1 MHHTYITSTLLS
13 IGTHH
18 GSISISS
25 NDCSSNLFCERFGG
39 TPFALSSPPPSYSH
53 SSQCCSCCA
62 ACCSCC
68 GSPSLSK
75 SSYAIKP
82 SYLLYGLRQSSLIQ
96 CPPSRRMSL
105 GGRVRCYNRVQG
117 YGFDLGDYEVPCS
130 FEESSGR
137 GKNGG
142 RRREVRPRQVNS
154 QRRQCLDSASDAKAV
169 IDLLSEEVCE
179 DYLDCR
185 RRIGEF
191 SERLQKV
198 RRGSYGGGECESQR
212 KKNLRLRLLASKS
225 TCEFESNTNEFK
237 KEESR
242 MKEVRNEKKDSRE
255 VYRGENSKVRTGSVS
270 LSSYYSLSSE
280 EEFENDKEVHEEE
293 LSTGDMNELG
303 ESSSQCQVVG
313 AFENHP
319 EDSEKQKE
327 VSEHRTRTSSIEW
340 DLRKKSE
347 KKLTDFE
354 ETEYVKHS
362 SQLQSRTESTQED
375 NRMMKSMNSGTRI
388 DDFSHEYKVSYDKE
402 EIAVVVSQEKRA
414 AARYNQRGNNKAEK
428 QAAVKR
434 NSQQVTGRQDIHE
447 TDSGT
452 ASRYH
457 RLSPG
462 GEGMVV
468 RGGKD
473 RSSSSQEPLKITEM
487 RNAGLETVSTFQK
500 QSESLTKTQE
510 ERKALSSYWEVSD
523 KRDQIGTSK
532 MMGEIESTMSSQK
545 SHQTSE
551 GHQQYRGKTSTQH
564 SESEVKGQRFHRTDQ
579 KPLERVQSRKG
590 PKDATNLTVNLTN
603 VSLVNASS
611 NTETVV
617 NSQRNSQQII
627 VNQGGD
633 NTSTARPIQETG
645 GRRPLL
651 VRGPQGVRK
660 TSSLHKRTSERASSP
675 QTSEEE
681 DAVER
686 MGSEAVLVP
695 PSHQLVARSSFRE
708 NPASGVQVQDVSE
721 GEMSVP
727 EIHQEP
733 QYEDLEEGELNDHSL
748 YLHNHGDVLGS
759 ARRQEESSMQY
770 VEEFVERARHHEA
783 SCETEVSK
791 GNNLRRLSADSGEK
805 GPSEEIWDVT
815 DPSVHEP
822 PKAEAPEELKGTNE
836 AGSSVVT
843 ERSEIRKTGK
853 SMWAVIGDIVRLRWS
868 SPRAET
874 SKSTGGKTSSNDTAA
889 SEAWFSGRDPD
900 ENSEGTLKKDTS
912 SSDQVL
918 LSHTSSQRRGL
929 ASDTGETKSMASP
942 SIILKSGSTSRG
954 FASPAGEKDL
964 DISPD
969 GKRSQ
974 VAPSSVGVGETPS
987 ISLPLSARSSP
998 IVNQS
1003 LGSHKSDASASG
1015 SGDKDGEAK
1024 RRKLQR
1030 NKQVIRDRFD
1040 DWEEA
1045 YIRESEQRKIDE
1057 MFMREAL
1064 VEAKKA
1070 ADIWEVPVGAVLV
1083 QHGKIIA
1090 RGYNLVEE
1098 LRDST
1103 AHAEMICIREG
1114 SNQLR
1119 SWRLAETTLYVT
1131 LEPCT
1136 MCAGAILQAR
1146 IDTLVWGAP
1155 NKLLGA
1161 DGSWI
1166 RIFPNGGGNGLE
1178 TDKPAPPVHPFHP
1191 KMTIR
1196 RGVLAADCA
1205 DVMQSFFQLRRKKK
1219 VTNIKGEQQQQH
1231 SPQNSLVRVSNHP
1244 SKVLK
1249 KMHDIF
1255 HIMFCL

>member
-1 MHHTYITSTLLS
+1 MHHTYTTSTLLS

-25 NDCSSNLFCERFGG
+25 NDCSSNLFCERFER
-39 TPFALSSPPPSYSH
+39 TPFALSLPPSSHSH
-53 SSQCCSCCA
+53 SSQCCSCC

-75 SSYAIKP
+75 SSFAIKP
-82 SYLLYGLRQSSLIQ
+82 SFLLYGLRQSSLIQ
-96 CPPSRRMSL
+96 CPPSRRMNL
-105 GGRVRCYNRVQG
+105 GGRTWCYNRVPG
-117 YGFDLGDYEVPCS
+117 YGFDLGGYEVPCS
-130 FEESSGR
+130 FEESSGKER
-137 GKNGG
+137 IGG
-142 RRREVRPRQVNS
+142 RRKEVRHRQVNS
-154 QRRQCLDSASDAKAV
+154 QRRRCLDGVNDAEAV
-169 IDLLSEEVCE
+169 INLLSEEVGKE
-179 DYLDCR
+179 YLDHR

-198 RRGSYGGGECESQR
+198 RQGSYVGGECESQR
-212 KKNLRLRLLASKS
+212 NKQLRLRLLASKS
-225 TCEFESNTNEFK
+225 RCEFESNTNEFK

-242 MKEVRNEKKDSRE
+242 TKDERNEKKKDSRD
-255 VYRGENSKVRTGSVS
+255 VYRGENSKVRTGTAS

-280 EEFENDKEVHEEE
+280 EEFENDEEVHEEE
-293 LSTGDMNELG
+293 PSTGYMNELG
-303 ESSSQCQVVG
+303 ESSSQGQVVG
-313 AFENHP
+313 AFEKHP

-327 VSEHRTRTSSIEW
+327 VSEHRTRVSSIEW

-354 ETEYVKHS
+354 ETEYIKHS
-362 SQLQSRTESTQED
+362 SQLQSRTDSTNED
-375 NRMMKSMNSGTRI
+375 NHMKSMNSSTKI
-388 DDFSHEYKVSYDKE
+388 DDFPHEYKVSDDKE
-402 EIAVVVSQEKRA
+402 ESAVVVSQEKRA
-414 AARYNQRGNNKAEK
+414 TARYNQRGNNKVEK
-428 QAAVKR
+428 QAEVRR

-447 TDSGT
+447 TDNGA

-462 GEGMVV
+462 GEGMVG
-468 RGGKD
+468 RSGKD
-473 RSSSSQEPLKITEM
+473 RNSSSNELLKNTDM
-487 RNAGLETVSTFQK
+487 GNAGLGTVSTFQK
-500 QSESLTKTQE
+500 QSESRTKTQE
-510 ERKALSSYWEVSD
+510 ERKALSSYWEASD
-523 KRDQIGTSK
+523 KRDQIGPSK
-532 MMGEIESTMSSQK
+532 VMGEVESTMSSKQ
-545 SHQTSE
+545 SPQMSE
-551 GHQQYRGKTSTQH
+551 GHQQYRGKSYSQH
-564 SESEVKGQRFHRTDQ
+564 SESEAKGQRFPRTDQ

-603 VSLVNASS
+603 VSLVNTIS

-633 NTSTARPIQETG
+633 DTSTAKPIQETG
-645 GRRPLL
+645 ARRPLL
-651 VRGPQGVRK
+651 VHEPQGVRK
-660 TSSLHKRTSERASSP
+660 TSSLRRRTSERASSP
-675 QTSEEE
+675 QTSEE
-681 DAVER
+681 AIER
-686 MGSEAVLVP
+686 IRSEAVMVP

-708 NPASGVQVQDVSE
+708 DPAGGVQVQDVSE
-721 GEMSVP
+721 GDMSVP
-727 EIHQEP
+727 GIRQEP
-733 QYEDLEEGELNDHSL
+733 QYGDLEEGGFNDNSL
-748 YLHNHGDVLGS
+748 YLHNPGDVLGS

-770 VEEFVERARHHEA
+770 VGEFVERARHHEPSSEA
-783 SCETEVSK
+783 EVSK
-791 GNNLRRLSADSGEK
+791 GNNSRGSSADSGEK
-805 GPSEEIWDVT
+805 GPSDEIWDVRN
-815 DPSVHEP
+815 PSVHEP
-822 PKAEAPEELKGTNE
+822 PKAEAAEELQGTNE

-843 ERSEIRKTGK
+843 ERSTIRKTGK
-853 SMWAVIGDIVRLRWS
+853 SMWAIIGDIVRLRWS

-874 SKSTGGKTSSNDTAA
+874 SKSTGGKTSSNDSAA

-900 ENSEGTLKKDTS
+900 ERSEGTLKKETS

-918 LSHTSSQRRGL
+918 LSHTSSQRRGE
-929 ASDTGETKSMASP
+929 ASDTGETKRMASP

-954 FASPAGEKDL
+954 FTSPAGEKDL
-964 DISPD
+964 DFSPE

-974 VAPSSVGVGETPS
+974 VAPSSVRLGETPS

-998 IVNQS
+998 IVKPS
-1003 LGSHKSDASASG
+1003 LDTHKSDASASG
-1015 SGDKDGEAK
+1015 SGEKDGEVK
-1024 RRKLQR
+1024 GRKLQR

-1166 RIFPNGGGNGLE
+1166 RIFPNGEGGNGLE
-1178 TDKPAPPVHPFHP
+1178 TNKPAPPVHPFHP

-1196 RGVLAADCA
+1196 RGLLAADCA
-1205 DVMQSFFQLRRKKK
+1205 DVMQSFFQLRRKTKINNSK
-1219 VTNIKGEQQQQH
+1219 EEQQQQH

-1244 SKVLK
+1244 SKILK

-1255 HIMFCL
+1255 HVMFCL